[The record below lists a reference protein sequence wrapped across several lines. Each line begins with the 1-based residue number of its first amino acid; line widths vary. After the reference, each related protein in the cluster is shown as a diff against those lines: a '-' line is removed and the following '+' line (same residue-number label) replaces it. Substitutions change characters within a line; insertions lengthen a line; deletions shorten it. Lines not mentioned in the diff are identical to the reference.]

1 MIFYLMK
8 LNKPKYWNKKYSFIS
23 ILLVPFTQLVLLVI
37 FIKKKITK
45 EIKFTVPIICIGN
58 IYIGGTGK
66 TPTSILLA
74 KDLLKFGKNPVILR
88 KFYKSHIDEHNLIKK
103 KFRNLILCQNRADGV
118 RNAEQKNYDSVIL
131 DDGFQDYKIKKDL
144 NILCFNQ
151 RQLVGN
157 GLVFPSGPLRERLS
171 SLKTAHI
178 ILINGNKDFEFEQK
192 ILNINKNLEIFYS
205 TYKPMNL
212 EKLKDKKLL
221 AIAGIGNPDNFFQLM
236 IENGLDIKE
245 RLIFPDH
252 YEFTEV
258 EIQNIKKE
266 AKNKNYQIIMTEK
279 DYFKI
284 KDFNNDGIE
293 IFYFKVSLEISGKER
308 LVKKIVDLYD

>member
-1 MIFYLMK
+1 MK

-23 ILLVPFTQLVLLVI
+23 ILLVPFTLLVLLVI

-103 KFRNLILCQNRADGV
+103 KFKNLILCQNRADGV

-293 IFYFKVSLEISGKER
+293 YLKVSLEISGKER

>member
-1 MIFYLMK
+1 MK

-23 ILLVPFTQLVLLVI
+23 ILLVPFTLLVLLVI

-88 KFYKSHIDEHNLIKK
+88 KFYKNHIDEHNLIKK

-293 IFYFKVSLEISGKER
+293 YLKVSLEISGKER